1 MSTPAAETE
10 STTSTA
16 DLADLVQRFWGYGSL
31 RPLQEKAMGCI
42 MSGRDSL
49 VVLPTGGGKSLC
61 YQAPALAREGIAIIV
76 SPLISLMKDQVD
88 GLRAVGAGAACIN
101 SSLTVRE
108 RRETHERIQ
117 AGEVKLL
124 YVAPE
129 RVVKPDFIEY
139 LKQHT
144 ISFVAIDEA
153 HCISQW
159 GHDFRPEY
167 RELEK
172 LRAALPDLAFHA
184 YTATAT
190 PQVRRDIC
198 ASLKLK
204 DPEILVASADRPNLV
219 YAAEQRVSELAQVLD
234 VVNRHKGESG
244 IIYCITRKKVEEL
257 CQQLNAKGHSAL
269 PYHAGL
275 DAATRQKH
283 QEAFSREG
291 AEIIVAT
298 VAFGMGIDKPDVR
311 YVVHTGMPKTIEHYQ
326 QESGRAGR
334 DGLEAEC
341 RLLYAGS
348 DFNLWDYLLKGLDD
362 KALKIARSKLHD
374 MYDYCTG
381 VTCRHRVLMAY
392 FGENIEKTNC
402 GACDLCLG
410 NADLVEDALVTAQK
424 VLSCV
429 VRLGS
434 SAGPSYTT
442 LVLTGSREPRVL
454 EKGHDKL
461 STWGLLQDH
470 DPRNIRN
477 WIEQLAAQGYLR
489 KTGEYNILEVT
500 PKGRLILRGEDTPR
514 LLKPA
519 EGPRSRSRESVASAK
534 SWAGVD
540 KALFEALRALRRDL
554 AQELGIPAFA
564 IFGDATLRDMARK
577 KPVSEYEFLQV
588 SGVGEKKCAD
598 YAARFLP
605 VIQQLT
611 GRTPPEKKAEAK
623 PPSRS
628 VESPGRHDK
637 RREQAF
643 ELYRKGWSIQR
654 VAEHIRCSQG
664 QAATYLKFFIK
675 AENITDPTAWIDPV
689 LAEEIADTVEEIGK
703 RPIEDLFEKLNR
715 EVDVEIIYVV
725 IACLENEGV
734 V

>member
-1 MSTPAAETE
+1 MITPSANTPTPAPQ
-10 STTSTA
+10 SV
-16 DLADLVQRFWGYGSL
+16 DLAEIVRRFWGYGSL
-31 RPLQEKAMGCI
+31 RPLQEKAMESVI
-42 MSGRDSL
+42 AGRDSL

-61 YQAPALAREGIAIIV
+61 YQAPALALDGMAIVI

-108 RRETHERIQ
+108 RRETHELIQ
-117 AGEVKLL
+117 AGQVKLL

-139 LKQHT
+139 LKQLKV
-144 ISFVAIDEA
+144 SFVAIDEA

-167 RELEK
+167 RALES
-172 LRAALPDLAFHA
+172 LRGAFPEIAFHG

-190 PQVRRDIC
+190 PQVRADVC

-204 DPEILVASADRPNLV
+204 NPEILVASADRPNLV
-219 YAAEQRVSELAQVLD
+219 YAAERRTDEVAQVLE
-234 VVNRHKGESG
+234 VVERHKGESG
-244 IIYCITRKKVEEL
+244 VIYCITRKKVEEL
-257 CQQLNAKGHSAL
+257 CMQLNAKGHAAL
-269 PYHAGL
+269 PYHAGM
-275 DAATRQKH
+275 DAATRQKN

-341 RLLYAGS
+341 RLLYSGT
-348 DFNLWDYLLKGLDD
+348 DFSLWEYLLKDQD
-362 KALKIARSKLHD
+362 EASKKIARAKLND
-374 MYDYCTG
+374 MYNYCTG

-392 FGENIEKTNC
+392 FGEKIEKTHC

-410 NADLVEDALVTAQK
+410 NADMVKDALVIAQK
-424 VLSCV
+424 ILSCV
-429 VRLGS
+429 VRLGDV
-434 SAGPSYTT
+434 AGPSYTT
-442 LVLTGSREPRVL
+442 LILTGSREARVL

-461 STWGLLQDH
+461 STWGLLQEH
-470 DPRNIRN
+470 DAKNIRN
-477 WIEQLAAQGYLR
+477 WIEQLASQGYLR
-489 KTGEYNILEVT
+489 KAGEYSILEVT
-500 PKGRLILRGEDTPR
+500 TKGRLLLRGEETPR

-519 EGPRSRSRESVASAK
+519 EGPRARSRESAASAK
-534 SWAGVD
+534 SWSGVD
-540 KALFEALRALRRDL
+540 KALFEALRALRREI
-554 AQELGIPAFA
+554 AQESGIPAFA
-564 IFGDATLRDMARK
+564 IFGDAALRDMARR
-577 KPVSEYEFLQV
+577 KPGNKREFLQV

-605 VIQQLT
+605 VIQQYT
-611 GRTPPEKKAEAK
+611 GEKKSAAKTEKAAK
-623 PPSRS
+623 PNKARD
-628 VESPGRHDK
+628 E
-637 RREQAF
+637 AF
-643 ELYRKGWSIQR
+643 ALYKQGWGIAE
-654 VAEHIRCSQG
+654 VAEHLNRSSFQATMLLKEYIRANG
-664 QAATYLKFFIK
+664 
-675 AENITDPTAWIDPV
+675 ITDPTEWVDPV
-689 LAEEIADTVEEIGK
+689 VAEDIAYAVEEIGK
-703 RPIEDLFEKLNR
+703 RPMEDLFERLNR
-715 EVDVEIIYVV
+715 EVDVELISVV

>member
-1 MSTPAAETE
+1 MTTPSADTPTPAPQ
-10 STTSTA
+10 SA
-16 DLADLVQRFWGYGSL
+16 DLAEIVRRFWGYGSL
-31 RPLQEKAMGCI
+31 RPLQEKAMESVI
-42 MSGRDSL
+42 AGRDSL

-61 YQAPALAREGIAIIV
+61 YQAPALALDGMAIII

-108 RRETHERIQ
+108 RRETHELIQ
-117 AGEVKLL
+117 AGQVKLL

-129 RVVKPDFIEY
+129 RVVKPDFIDY
-139 LKQHT
+139 LKQLK

-167 RELEK
+167 RALES
-172 LRAALPDLAFHA
+172 LRSAFPEVAFHG

-190 PQVRRDIC
+190 PQVRADVC

-204 DPEILVASADRPNLV
+204 KPEILVASADRPNLV
-219 YAAEQRVSELAQVLD
+219 YAAERRTDEVAQVLE
-234 VVNRHKGESG
+234 VVERHKGESG
-244 IIYCITRKKVEEL
+244 VIYCITRKKVEEL
-257 CQQLNAKGHSAL
+257 CVQLNAKGHAAL
-269 PYHAGL
+269 PYHAGM
-275 DAATRQKH
+275 DAASRQKN

-341 RLLYAGS
+341 RLLYSGT
-348 DFNLWDYLLKGLDD
+348 DFSLWEYLLKDQD
-362 KALKIARSKLHD
+362 EASKKIARAKLND
-374 MYDYCTG
+374 MYNYCTG

-392 FGENIEKTNC
+392 FGETIEKTHC

-410 NADLVEDALVTAQK
+410 NADMVKDALVIAQK
-424 VLSCV
+424 ILSCV
-429 VRLGS
+429 VRLGDV
-434 SAGPSYTT
+434 AGPSYTT
-442 LVLTGSREPRVL
+442 LILTGSREARVL

-461 STWGLLQDH
+461 STWGLLQEH
-470 DPRNIRN
+470 DAKNIRN
-477 WIEQLAAQGYLR
+477 WIEQLASQGYLR
-489 KTGEYNILEVT
+489 KAGEYNILEVT
-500 PKGRLILRGEDTPR
+500 TKGRLLLRGEETPR

-519 EGPRSRSRESVASAK
+519 EGPRARSRESAASAK
-534 SWAGVD
+534 SWSGVD
-540 KALFEALRALRRDL
+540 KALFEALRALRREI
-554 AQELGIPAFA
+554 AQESGIPAFA
-564 IFGDATLRDMARK
+564 IFGDAALRDMARRKPANK
-577 KPVSEYEFLQV
+577 KEFLQV

-605 VIQQLT
+605 VIQQYA
-611 GRTPPEKKAEAK
+611 GEKKSAAKSEKAAK
-623 PPSRS
+623 PNKARD
-628 VESPGRHDK
+628 E
-637 RREQAF
+637 AF
-643 ELYRKGWSIQR
+643 ALYKQGWGIAE
-654 VAEHIRCSQG
+654 VAEHLNRSSFQATMLLKEYIRANG
-664 QAATYLKFFIK
+664 
-675 AENITDPTAWIDPV
+675 ITDPTEWVDPV
-689 LAEEIADTVEEIGK
+689 VAEDIAYAVEEIGK
-703 RPIEDLFEKLNR
+703 RPMEDLFERLNR
-715 EVDVEIIYVV
+715 EVDVELISVV